1 MEDINNRIDLLI
13 KDLGITKTRF
23 AESLHVS
30 SQFISSLCS
39 GAKQPSERT
48 ISDICREFNVSL
60 DWLQSGNGE
69 MYVQRSA
76 NEELGLMVA
85 SLMAEADESF
95 RKRFVSA
102 MLELPP
108 EFWPELEKFIK
119 KIAQDG

>member
-48 ISDICREFNVSL
+48 ISDICRGFNVSL

-108 EFWPELEKFIK
+108 EFWPELEQFIK
-119 KIAQDG
+119 KIAQDD

>member
-1 MEDINNRIDLLI
+1 MEGINQRIDILI
-13 KDLGITKTRF
+13 KDLGITKTKF

-39 GAKQPSERT
+39 GAKQPSDRT
-48 ISDICREFNVSL
+48 ISDICREYNVSL
-60 DWLQSGNGE
+60 AWLQNGDGE

-85 SLMAEADESF
+85 SLMGETDESF

-108 EFWPELEKFIK
+108 VFWSELEKFIK
-119 KIAQDG
+119 KIAQDE

>member
-119 KIAQDG
+119 KIAQED

>member
-1 MEDINNRIDLLI
+1 
-13 KDLGITKTRF
+13 
-23 AESLHVS
+23 
-30 SQFISSLCS
+30 
-39 GAKQPSERT
+39 
-48 ISDICREFNVSL
+48 
-60 DWLQSGNGE
+60 

-119 KIAQDG
+119 KIAQDDWSSWATFFSSNNVFDEQQYDA

>member
-119 KIAQDG
+119 KIAQDD

>member
-1 MEDINNRIDLLI
+1 MEDINNRIDFLI

-119 KIAQDG
+119 KIAQDD

>member
-108 EFWPELEKFIK
+108 EFWPDLEKFIK
-119 KIAQDG
+119 KIAQDD

>member
-23 AESLHVS
+23 ADSLHVS

-119 KIAQDG
+119 KIAQDD

>member
-108 EFWPELEKFIK
+108 EFWPELENS
-119 KIAQDG
+119 

>member
-102 MLELPP
+102 MLELPT

-119 KIAQDG
+119 KIAQDD